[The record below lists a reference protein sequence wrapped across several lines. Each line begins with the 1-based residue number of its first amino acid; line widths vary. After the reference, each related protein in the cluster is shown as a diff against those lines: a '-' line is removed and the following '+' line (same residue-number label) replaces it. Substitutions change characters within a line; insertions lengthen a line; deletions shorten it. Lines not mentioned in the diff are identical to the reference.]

1 MSKINELQLAK
12 ELIKF
17 PSITPVDA
25 GIMKFL
31 EKKLK
36 KLGFKTKIIEFKEK
50 NFRPVKN
57 LYAKIGNKEPNFCF
71 AGHLDVV
78 PPGNLNDWAVNP
90 FKPSIKKGHLIG
102 RGAND
107 MKSSI
112 AAFVSAVSV
121 FLNKNHK
128 FNGSISLLITGDEE
142 GDAINGTKKVVD
154 YLKKKK
160 ERISFCLVGEPTN
173 PNKLGEMIKIGR
185 RGSLTGKLI
194 IDGIQ
199 GHVAY
204 PQRANN
210 PSTTIVKILD
220 ELKNIKFDSGTKDFQ
235 PTNLEVTRININ
247 NSADNV
253 IPGSAEASFNIRFNN
268 KHSSSSIKKRIN
280 KILKKIT
287 KKNKSKFKIEYRVS
301 GEAFLTKP
309 NNITF
314 MIQNIIKKITKI
326 KPKLSTTGGTSDAR
340 FIRKIS
346 PCLEFGLVGRNM
358 HKVNES
364 VALKDL
370 KNLSKIYHN
379 ILQNYFKWKQD

>member
-1 MSKINELQLAK
+1 MTIYNEVKLAK

-17 PSITPVDA
+17 PSVTPADA
-25 GIMKFL
+25 GVMKFL

-36 KLGFKTKIIEFKEK
+36 KLGFKTRIIEFKEK
-50 NFRPVKN
+50 NFKPVKN
-57 LYAKIGNKEPNFCF
+57 LYAKIGKKGPNFCF

-78 PPGNLNDWAVNP
+78 PPGNLNDWTVNP
-90 FKPSIKKGHLIG
+90 FKPSVKKGNLIG

-112 AAFVSAVSV
+112 AAFTSAVSV
-121 FLNKNHK
+121 YLLKNNN

-160 ERISFCLVGEPTN
+160 EKIDFCLVGEPTN

-185 RGSLTGKLI
+185 RGSLTGKI
-194 IDGIQ
+194 IIHGTQ

-210 PSTTIVKILD
+210 PSTTIVKILH
-220 ELKNIKFDSGTKDFQ
+220 ELKNIKFDSGTKNFQ
-235 PTNLEVTRININ
+235 PTNLEITKINIKN
-247 NSADNV
+247 EADNV
-253 IPGSAEASFNIRFNN
+253 IPGLAEATFNIRFNN
-268 KHSSSSIKKRIN
+268 KHSSSSIKKRLNKIFKRIN
-280 KILKKIT
+280 KI
-287 KKNKSKFKIEYRVS
+287 NKSKFKIEYRVS

-309 NNITF
+309 NKTTF
-314 MIQNIIKKITKI
+314 MIQKIIKKITKI

-340 FIRKIS
+340 FLKKIS
-346 PCLEFGLVGRNM
+346 PCLEFGLVGKTM
-358 HKVNES
+358 HKTDEAVS
-364 VALKDL
+364 LKDL
-370 KNLSKIYHN
+370 KNLTKIYLN
-379 ILQNYFKWKQD
+379 ILQDFFK

>member
-1 MSKINELQLAK
+1 MKIYNEIKLAK

-25 GIMKFL
+25 GVMKFL

-50 NFRPVKN
+50 NFKSVKN
-57 LYAKIGNKEPNFCF
+57 LYARLGNYGPNFCY

-78 PPGNLNDWAVNP
+78 PPGNINDWTINP

-112 AAFVSAVSV
+112 AAFVSAVSA
-121 FLNKNHK
+121 FLSKNNN

-142 GDAINGTKKVVD
+142 GDAVNGTKKVVD

-160 ERISFCLVGEPTN
+160 EKIDFCLVGEPTN

-185 RGSLTGKLI
+185 RGSLTGKLTI
-194 IDGIQ
+194 NGVQ

-204 PQRANN
+204 PHRANN
-210 PSTTIVKILD
+210 PSTTIIKILK
-220 ELKNIKFDSGTKDFQ
+220 ELKDIKFDKGTKDFQ

-247 NSADNV
+247 NNTDNV
-253 IPGSAEASFNIRFNN
+253 IPASAEATFNIRFNN
-268 KHSSSSIKKRIN
+268 KHSSSSIKKRLNKIFKRIN
-280 KILKKIT
+280 KKDRT
-287 KKNKSKFKIEYRVS
+287 NHKIEYRVS
-301 GEAFLTKP
+301 GEAFLTKS
-309 NNITF
+309 NTTTF
-314 MIQNIIKKITKI
+314 MIQNIIKKVTKI
-326 KPKLSTTGGTSDAR
+326 KPKFSTTGGTSDAR

-346 PCLEFGLVGRNM
+346 PCLEFGLVGKTM
-358 HKVNES
+358 HKIDEAVS
-364 VALKDL
+364 LKDL
-370 KNLSKIYHN
+370 KNLTKIYQN
-379 ILQNYFKWKQD
+379 ILQDYFK

>member
-1 MSKINELQLAK
+1 MKIFNEVELAK

-17 PSITPVDA
+17 PSVTPVDA
-25 GIMKFL
+25 GVMKFL

-50 NFRPVKN
+50 NYKPVKN
-57 LYAKIGNKEPNFCF
+57 LYAKIGNKSPNFCY

-78 PPGNLNDWAVNP
+78 PPGNIRDWTINP
-90 FKPSIKKGHLIG
+90 FKPLIKKGYLIG

-112 AAFVSAVSV
+112 AAFVSAMSS
-121 FLNKNHK
+121 FLNKNDN

-142 GDAINGTKKVVD
+142 GDAVNGTKKVVD

-160 ERISFCLVGEPTN
+160 EKINFCLVGEPTN

-194 IDGIQ
+194 INGVQ

-204 PQRANN
+204 PHRANN
-210 PSTTIVKILD
+210 PCTTIIKILN
-220 ELKNIKFDSGTKDFQ
+220 EIKSIEFDKGTKNFQ
-235 PTNLEVTRININ
+235 PTNLEITRINMN
-247 NSADNV
+247 NNADNV
-253 IPGSAEASFNIRFNN
+253 IPKTAEASFNIRFNN
-268 KHSSSSIKKRIN
+268 KHSSSSIKRKLN
-280 KILKKIT
+280 KIFNRIT
-287 KKNKSKFKIEYRVS
+287 KKNRSKFKIEYKVS

-309 NNITF
+309 NDVTY
-314 MIQNIIKKITKI
+314 MIQDIIKKITKV

-340 FIRKIS
+340 FIKKIS
-346 PCLEFGLVGRNM
+346 PCLEFGLVGKTM
-358 HKVNES
+358 HKIDEAVS
-364 VALKDL
+364 IKDL
-370 KNLSKIYHN
+370 KKLTKIYEN
-379 ILQNYFKWKQD
+379 ILEKYFK